1 MRQFLYS
8 TGKCVGIEITLH
20 VTAQISIWS
29 LERNIRRPEEIIWLK
44 ISTLLKTRKQT
55 QTFSSK
61 FAFFFTWYSSYS
73 LLEAKFH
80 VCSWDLKIASCK
92 FWPAKGSAIF
102 AQLRKGK
109 NRILEPVKIINMFLH
124 CWCTVYKN
132 NSLEDFNKPPNF
144 IIFLSL
150 QVQSTDVLACWNL
163 KFGIFRRGSVW
174 AGN

>member
-1 MRQFLYS
+1 M
-8 TGKCVGIEITLH
+8 GIEITLH

-61 FAFFFTWYSSYS
+61 FAFFFMWYSSYS
-73 LLEAKFH
+73 LLLEAKFH
-80 VCSWDLKIASCK
+80 ICSWVLKIASCK
-92 FWPAKGSAIF
+92 SWPAKGSAIF

-109 NRILEPVKIINMFLH
+109 NRISEPVKIINMFLH
-124 CWCTVYKN
+124 RWCAVYKN

-150 QVQSTDVLACWNL
+150 KYKAQMSWHAGIWSLEFLGEAVCRQGTSTL
-163 KFGIFRRGSVW
+163 GR
-174 AGN
+174 